1 MSGATK
7 SDGMSEPVF
16 WGYLF
21 GNLEIM
27 PLGWYEMKVWD
38 DGFNQVL
45 KDANKMAEDLD
56 TVTEFPIRGDLIE
69 DYISDLEYLIKCRD
83 GKYENY

>member
-1 MSGATK
+1 MSGAIK

-27 PLGWYEMKVWD
+27 PLGWYEMNVWD
-38 DGFNQVL
+38 DGFDQVL

-56 TVTEFPIRGDLIE
+56 TVIEFPIRGDLIE